1 MLNAARL
8 RLLVELELRG
18 SVTAVADALGY
29 TPSAVSQQLT
39 RLEAETGHVLS
50 ERAGRGLLLTDAG
63 RLLAEHAREVLERIE
78 AAEAA
83 LEASE
88 GPAGRLRVAAFQT
101 AARAL
106 VAPAF
111 AELAARHPKLS
122 CELHDHEAETALPM
136 LRSGELDAVVAE
148 EYQDAPRPQDARI
161 ARHNLG
167 EDELLV
173 AMTTGHALAATRA
186 PVVLA
191 ELVGEVWATPWAGTA
206 YTTMVERAC
215 RAAGYEPHVKHRVTD
230 LGTLLELARRGL
242 AVALVPAMGGAE
254 EGNGLALRSLAEG
267 GLRRTVF
274 LAVRRS
280 SAERPAVSA
289 FVAQVRD
296 LTSSV

>member
-8 RLLVELELRG
+8 RLLVELEQRG

-39 RLEAETGHVLS
+39 RLEVETGHALS

-111 AELAARHPKLS
+111 AELAARYPALS

-148 EYQDAPRPQDARI
+148 EYEHAPRPRDAQI
-161 ARHNLG
+161 VRHDLG

-173 AMTTGHALAATRA
+173 AMTTGHAFAATRA
-186 PVVLA
+186 PVTLA
-191 ELVGEVWATPWAGTA
+191 DLNGEVWATPWAGTA

-215 RAAGYEPHVKHRVTD
+215 RAAGFEPLVGHRVTD
-230 LGTLLELARRGL
+230 LDTLLELARRGL
-242 AVALVPAMGGAE
+242 AVALVPSMGGAE
-254 EGNGLALRSLAEG
+254 EGNGLALRPLAEG

-274 LAVRRS
+274 LAVRSS

-296 LTSSV
+296 LTSRV